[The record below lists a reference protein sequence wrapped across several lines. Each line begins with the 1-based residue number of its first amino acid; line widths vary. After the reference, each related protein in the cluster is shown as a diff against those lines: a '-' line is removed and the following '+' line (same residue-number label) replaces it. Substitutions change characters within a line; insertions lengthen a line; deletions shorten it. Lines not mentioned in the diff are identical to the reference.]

1 MVRRMPTHCG
11 DDMCASC
18 VVAGDTIYL
27 SHHAGG
33 FDRQDIAHQTRSA
46 LFRMQ
51 ETLASVGAS
60 MDDVVQVHY
69 YIRNIEDFRTGAD
82 VFGGFF
88 LSGPPARMTTTSAFV
103 DPRCLCQVDG
113 IAYRPLRRV

>member
-11 DDMCASC
+11 EDTCASC

-82 VFGGFF
+82 VFGKFF

-103 DPRCLCQVDG
+103 DPRCLCQVDR
-113 IAYRPLRRV
+113 IAYRPLPRA